1 MKQKI
6 KKLFLDNWGLKLI
19 SLLLAFLLWFIVIS
33 IDDPVKSKTLTNIKV
48 NLINTEELE
57 EKGMVW
63 EILDGTDILRT
74 VSFDAPLSVREV
86 IESSDIIA
94 QADLSEITV
103 ADTVAI
109 EFICPKYSG
118 QVTNISG
125 NISNVK
131 LQIESRVTKW
141 IDIKPVLVGT
151 LQEGCIIGN
160 TILEQNRL
168 EIAGPQSKISQVTE
182 AIVEINVAGA
192 GPGELSAKVDIHLLD
207 AQGNEITYANVT
219 KNTNAI
225 MTTVEVHATEEI
237 PVEYQYMGTPAEGY
251 LETGVFEATP
261 QTVRIAGTT
270 NALNRINK
278 IVVSKSEVDITGATG
293 NLEQV
298 IDLKNYLPN
307 TVYFADSSFDGKAY
321 VTVYVEPIAEKK
333 ISLAKE
339 KITIVNVPE
348 GYTAIFPENINMP
361 TTTLYGLQEKLNAMG
376 TLGGTVDI
384 AAWME
389 TQEMEEI
396 VPGLHAVPVEVNVPE
411 GFEMTE
417 EVSVYIE
424 FGLVRAVSAEGQTE
438 DAQQ

>member
-109 EFICPKYSG
+109 EFMCPKYSG

-251 LETGVFEATP
+251 LETGVFETTP

-411 GFEMTE
+411 GFEMAE

-424 FGLVRAVSAEGQTE
+424 FGLVQAVSAEGQTE

>member
-19 SLLLAFLLWFIVIS
+19 SLLLAFLLWFVVIS
-33 IDDPVKSKTLTNIKV
+33 IDDPVKNKTLTNIKV

-57 EKGMVW
+57 AKGMVW
-63 EILDGTDILRT
+63 EILDGTDVLRT

-94 QADLSEITV
+94 QADLGEITV

-109 EFICPKYSG
+109 EFLCPKYGG
-118 QVTNISG
+118 QITNISG

-131 LQIESRVTKW
+131 LQIESKVTKW

-151 LQEGCIIGN
+151 VQDGCIIGN
-160 TILEQNRL
+160 TVLEQNRL
-168 EIAGPQSKISQVTE
+168 EIAGPQSKINEVTQ
-182 AIVEINVAGA
+182 AVVEINVAGA
-192 GPGELSAKVDIHLLD
+192 GPGELSAKVDIHLKD

-237 PVEYQYMGTPAEGY
+237 PVEYQYMGVPAEGY

-261 QTVRIAGTT
+261 QTVRIAGATG
-270 NALNRINK
+270 ALNRINK

-339 KITIVNVPE
+339 KVTIVNVPE

-361 TTTLYGLQEKLNAMG
+361 TATLYGLQEKLNAIG

-384 AAWME
+384 TEWME
-389 TQEMEEI
+389 NQSMEEI

-411 GFEMTE
+411 GFEMEE

-424 FGLVRAVSAEGQTE
+424 FALVQAVSAEGQAE
-438 DAQQ
+438 NELQ

>member
-63 EILDGTDILRT
+63 EILDGTDVLRT

-131 LQIESRVTKW
+131 LQIESKVTKW

-168 EIAGPQSKISQVTE
+168 EIAGPQSKISQVKE
-182 AIVEINVAGA
+182 AVVEINVAGA

-237 PVEYQYMGTPAEGY
+237 PVEYQYMGVPAEGY
-251 LETGVFEATP
+251 LETGVFDVSP

-270 NALNRINK
+270 GALNRINK

-339 KITIVNVPE
+339 RVAIVNVPE

-361 TTTLYGLQEKLNAMG
+361 TATLYGLQEKLNAMG

-389 TQEMEEI
+389 NQAMEEI

-417 EVSVYIE
+417 EISVYIE
-424 FGLVRAVSAEGQTE
+424 FGLVQAVSAEGQTE
-438 DAQQ
+438 NAQQ

>member
-251 LETGVFEATP
+251 LETGVFETTP

-321 VTVYVEPIAEKK
+321 VTVYVEPVAEKK

-348 GYTAIFPENINMP
+348 DYTAIFPENINMP

-411 GFEMTE
+411 GFEMAE

-424 FGLVRAVSAEGQTE
+424 FGLVQAVSAEGQTE